1 MLTSSVRRTV
11 EFPGVTLERLKS
23 MLGAYNAHLK
33 LIEQRLNV
41 KITQRGDSFTIDG
54 DLETVARAEILL
66 QRLYEESAENRGI
79 TPDQLH
85 LIIQGSQ
92 TEREISDDEDADLEV
107 FFQTRKGKIHPRG
120 ANQRRYVQRIL
131 QSDISFGVGPAGTGK
146 TYLAVAAAV
155 DMLERNEIQRI
166 LLVRPAVEAGEK
178 LGFLPGDLTQ
188 KIDPYLRPLYDAL
201 YEMIGFE
208 KVAKLLER
216 QIIEVAPLA
225 YMRGRT
231 LNHSFVILDEAQNT
245 TPEQMKMFL
254 TRLGF
259 GSRAVITGDVTQVD
273 LPRGHQ
279 SGLTHALRVLENIEE
294 IHITRFHS
302 RDVVRHQLVQ
312 KIVEAYEGFDDA
324 KHHLS
329 LEAKRARQVRQ
340 QAIINQHDQAAD
352 AQYAESAS
360 ASTSADQPSSDLSS
374 EPTASSNQDAVNQTN
389 NDQTDQNTD

>member
-1 MLTSSVRRTV
+1 MLTASVRRTV
-11 EFPGVTLERLKS
+11 EFSGVTLERLKS
-23 MLGAYNAHLK
+23 MLGTYNAHLK

-41 KITQRGDSFTIDG
+41 KITQRGDTFSIDG
-54 DLETVARAEILL
+54 ELDTVARAEILL
-66 QRLYEESAENRGI
+66 QRLYEESAENHGI

-85 LIIQGSQ
+85 LLIQGSQ
-92 TEREISDDEDADLEV
+92 TEREISDEDDTDLEV

-201 YEMIGFE
+201 YEMLGFE

-279 SGLTHALRVLENIEE
+279 SGLTHALRVLEKIEE

-312 KIVEAYEGFDDA
+312 KIVEAYEGFDDYQQN
-324 KHHLS
+324 LS

-340 QAIINQHDQAAD
+340 EAVINQHDQAAD
-352 AQYAESAS
+352 AQHSANPES
-360 ASTSADQPSSDLSS
+360 STATTPEQDKDQS
-374 EPTASSNQDAVNQTN
+374 E
-389 NDQTDQNTD
+389 

>member
-1 MLTSSVRRTV
+1 MAKLTKRQKAIAAAV
-11 EFPGVTLERLKS
+11 EANKVYTLEEAVKVLNGLPAAKFKESLDVAVNLGVDPRKS
-23 MLGAYNAHLK
+23 
-33 LIEQRLNV
+33 
-41 KITQRGDSFTIDG
+41 
-54 DLETVARAEILL
+54 
-66 QRLYEESAENRGI
+66 
-79 TPDQLH
+79 DQ
-85 LIIQGSQ
+85 
-92 TEREISDDEDADLEV
+92 V
-107 FFQTRKGKIHPRG
+107 VRG
-120 ANQRRYVQRIL
+120 ATTL
-131 QSDISFGVGPAGTGK
+131 PAGTGK

-201 YEMIGFE
+201 YEMLGFE
-208 KVAKLLER
+208 KVAKLIER
-216 QIIEVAPLA
+216 QVIEVAPLA

-273 LPRGHQ
+273 LPRGQQ
-279 SGLTHALRVLENIEE
+279 SGLAHALRVLENVHE

-312 KIVEAYEGFDDA
+312 KIVEAYEGWDSEQQR
-324 KHHLS
+324 LS
-329 LEAKRARQVRQ
+329 AEARAERKARQE
-340 QAIINQHDQAAD
+340 ALIAENDSAAD
-352 AQYAESAS
+352 AQHI
-360 ASTSADQPSSDLSS
+360 
-374 EPTASSNQDAVNQTN
+374 
-389 NDQTDQNTD
+389 